1 MYICNSNRFQMTTL
15 TLKINE
21 RTKAGKAF
29 LAMTSSL
36 VKESKSIEIVTSKP
50 NLEGIGESPYNPE
63 FVAMIKKAEKRGNYI
78 TVDPKD
84 IWGSL
89 GLK

>member
-1 MYICNSNRFQMTTL
+1 LYICNSNRFQMTTL

-36 VKESKSIEIVTSKP
+36 VKESKSIEIVTSSSSNK
-50 NLEGIGESPYNPE
+50 ESPYNPE
-63 FVAMIKKAEKRGNYI
+63 FVAMIKNAEKRGNYI
-78 TVDPKD
+78 TVDPKN

>member
-1 MYICNSNRFQMTTL
+1 MTTL

-36 VKESKSIEIVTSKP
+36 VKESKSIAIVTSSSKEE
-50 NLEGIGESPYNPE
+50 NPYNPE

-78 TVDPKD
+78 TVDPKN

>member
-1 MYICNSNRFQMTTL
+1 MTTL

-36 VKESKSIEIVTSKP
+36 VKECKSIEIVTSKP
-50 NLEGIGESPYNPE
+50 DLEGVDESPYNPE
-63 FVAMIKKAEKRGNYI
+63 FVAMLLNRYDNLDKKKLTRMN
-78 TVDPKD
+78 PND
-84 IWGSL
+84 IWGSIL
-89 GLK
+89 

>member
-1 MYICNSNRFQMTTL
+1 MTTL

-36 VKESKSIEIVTSKP
+36 VKESKSIEIVTSSSPK
-50 NLEGIGESPYNPE
+50 EESAYNPE
-63 FVAMIKKAEKRGNYI
+63 FVAMILDRYKNLDKTKLTRMN
-78 TVDPKD
+78 PND
-84 IWGSL
+84 IWGSIL
-89 GLK
+89 

>member
-1 MYICNSNRFQMTTL
+1 LYICNSNRFQMTTL

-36 VKESKSIEIVTSKP
+36 VKESKSIEIVTSSSSK
-50 NLEGIGESPYNPE
+50 EESPYNPE

-78 TVDPKD
+78 TVDPKN

>member
-1 MYICNSNRFQMTTL
+1 MTTL
-15 TLKINE
+15 TLKVNE

-36 VKESKSIEIVTSKP
+36 VKESKSIAIVTSSSK
-50 NLEGIGESPYNPE
+50 EESPYNPE

-78 TVDPKD
+78 TVDPKN

>member
-36 VKESKSIEIVTSKP
+36 VKESKSIEIVTSSSSK
-50 NLEGIGESPYNPE
+50 EKSPYNPE
-63 FVAMIKKAEKRGNYI
+63 FVAMILDRYKNLDKTKLTRMN
-78 TVDPKD
+78 PND
-84 IWGSL
+84 IWGSIL
-89 GLK
+89 

>member
-1 MYICNSNRFQMTTL
+1 MTTL

-36 VKESKSIEIVTSKP
+36 VKESKSIEIVTSSFS
-50 NLEGIGESPYNPE
+50 NLETKEESPYNPE
-63 FVAMIKKAEKRGNYI
+63 FVAMIKNAEKRGNYI
-78 TVDPKD
+78 TVDPKK
-84 IWGSL
+84 IWESL